1 MSQKV
6 NHEQCQNLLK
16 DIQQEIHKL
25 LEEIQNKLQK
35 LESQNLR
42 EDIQEEIASQISLL
56 QRLGEYILKVQ
67 KSKPNSIAECI
78 TLQSKLKSVKVA
90 LIFLLTMKQG
100 KIVLAKN
107 IRHDL
112 EYFINSKTFLG
123 FTKTFF
129 KQAVREWSAPTKIL
143 LGLAMAMPIYSIVIP
158 GVFVVTVAV
167 TTFTH
172 IDSLTEVLRNSNA
185 ANPSN
190 VPDKNVKAP
199 SSQIQLFFERSTL
212 VMVAGFAGTFGS
224 IISILIRLKEYH
236 DSDYKGSAA
245 PILVG
250 FAKPLI
256 GTAFGILV
264 FTIINSN
271 IISTI
276 QVPKSSQEPENTD
289 IKYYFFFSIAFVVG
303 FSERLADD
311 IIQRAEGVVMPSE
324 TVSKLKEAG
333 ENFQNS
339 AQDIQGAG
347 KDFQHSA
354 KDIQEAGEDF
364 QNSAKDIQEA
374 AEDLKH
380 SAANE
385 PAIHDVESSQKN
397 SSQNQTT
404 KPEQS

>member
-1 MSQKV
+1 MSHKDIQ
-6 NHEQCQNLLK
+6 EQCQSILK
-16 DIQQEIHKL
+16 DLQQEIYQL
-25 LEEIQNKLQK
+25 LEEIQNKLQQVE
-35 LESQNLR
+35 LQNLK
-42 EDIQEEIASQISLL
+42 ENIQEEIASQISLL
-56 QRLGEYILKVQ
+56 QRFGEYILKVQ
-67 KSKPNSIAECI
+67 NSKPKSIAECI
-78 TLQSKLKSVKVA
+78 TLQSKLKSAKVA
-90 LIFLLTMKQG
+90 LYFLLMMKQE

-107 IRHDL
+107 IRHDI

-123 FTKTFF
+123 LIKNFF

-143 LGLAMAMPIYSIVIP
+143 LGLAMAMPIYSIVI
-158 GVFVVTVAV
+158 GVFMITVAV
-167 TTFTH
+167 TTLTQ
-172 IDSLTEVLRNSNA
+172 IDSLTEALKNSNTV
-185 ANPSN
+185 PKSSN
-190 VPDKNVKAP
+190 VIDEKAKVKP
-199 SSQIQLFFERSTL
+199 SQIQLFFERSTL

-224 IISILIRLKEYH
+224 IISILIRLKKYQ

-276 QVPKSSQEPENTD
+276 QVPKSSEEPRNTD

-311 IIQRAEGVVMPSE
+311 IIQRAEGVVIPSE
-324 TVSKLKEAG
+324 TVTKLEEAG
-333 ENFQNS
+333 EDFQNS
-339 AQDIQGAG
+339 AQEIQGAG

-354 KDIQEAGEDF
+354 KDIQEAGENF

-380 SAANE
+380 SATN
-385 PAIHDVESSQKN
+385 
-397 SSQNQTT
+397 
-404 KPEQS
+404 

>member
-1 MSQKV
+1 MSHKDIQ
-6 NHEQCQNLLK
+6 EQCQSILK
-16 DIQQEIHKL
+16 DLQQEIYQL
-25 LEEIQNKLQK
+25 LEEIQNKLQQVE
-35 LESQNLR
+35 LQNLK
-42 EDIQEEIASQISLL
+42 ENIQEEIASQISLL

-67 KSKPNSIAECI
+67 KSKPKSIAECI

-90 LIFLLTMKQG
+90 LYFLIMMKQE

-107 IRHDL
+107 IRHDI
-112 EYFINSKTFLG
+112 EYFINSKTLLG
-123 FTKTFF
+123 FTKNFF

-158 GVFVVTVAV
+158 GVFVITVAV
-167 TTFTH
+167 TTLTQ
-172 IDSLTEVLRNSNA
+172 IDSLAEILKNSNTVA
-185 ANPSN
+185 ESPSIL
-190 VPDKNVKAP
+190 DEKAKVKP
-199 SSQIQLFFERSTL
+199 SQIQLFFERSTL

-224 IISILIRLKEYH
+224 IISILIRLKKYQ

-276 QVPKSSQEPENTD
+276 QVPKSSEEPGNTD

-311 IIQRAEGVVMPSE
+311 IIQRAEGVVIPSE
-324 TVSKLKEAG
+324 TVTKLKEAG
-333 ENFQNS
+333 EDFHNS

-364 QNSAKDIQEA
+364 QSSAKDIQEA

-385 PAIHDVESSQKN
+385 PTTESSQAN
-397 SSQNQTT
+397 SSQTQ
-404 KPEQS
+404 KA

>member
-1 MSQKV
+1 MSHKDIQ
-6 NHEQCQNLLK
+6 EQCQSILK
-16 DIQQEIHKL
+16 DIQQEIYQL
-25 LEEIQNKLQK
+25 LEEVQNKLQQVE
-35 LESQNLR
+35 LQNLK
-42 EDIQEEIASQISLL
+42 ENIQEEIASQISLL
-56 QRLGEYILKVQ
+56 QRFGEYILKVQ
-67 KSKPNSIAECI
+67 KSKPKSIAECI
-78 TLQSKLKSVKVA
+78 TLQSKLKSAKVA
-90 LIFLLTMKQG
+90 LYFLLMMKQE

-107 IRHDL
+107 IRHDI

-123 FTKTFF
+123 LIKNFF

-143 LGLAMAMPIYSIVIP
+143 LGLAMAMPIYSIVI
-158 GVFVVTVAV
+158 GVFMITVAV
-167 TTFTH
+167 TTLTQ
-172 IDSLTEVLRNSNA
+172 IDSLTEALKNSSTVQKS
-185 ANPSN
+185 SN
-190 VPDKNVKAP
+190 VLNEKAKVKP
-199 SSQIQLFFERSTL
+199 SQIQLFFERSTL

-224 IISILIRLKEYH
+224 IISILIRLKKYQ

-311 IIQRAEGVVMPSE
+311 IIQRAEGVVIPSE
-324 TVSKLKEAG
+324 TVTKLKEAG

-364 QNSAKDIQEA
+364 QSSAKDIQEA

-385 PAIHDVESSQKN
+385 PTTESSQAN
-397 SSQNQTT
+397 SSQSQRT
-404 KPEQS
+404 QSD